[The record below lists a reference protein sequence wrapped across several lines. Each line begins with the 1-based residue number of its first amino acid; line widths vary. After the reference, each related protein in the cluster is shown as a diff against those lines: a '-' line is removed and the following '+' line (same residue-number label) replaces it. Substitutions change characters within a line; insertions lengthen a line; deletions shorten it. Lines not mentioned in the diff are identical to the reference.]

1 MAKRPSEG
9 GRKPYE
15 LQSLD
20 DYITDVS
27 LNRTLGELMSMRVSA
42 PSART
47 AFVASTI
54 CQAVF
59 DLDIGLIS
67 EIVKRIDGLAPS
79 KGDMDAYSNIFS
91 DALNDVLEYTSGDQ
105 MTIYPTDPP
114 IIALAK
120 ATVAISV
127 SDPGRNMQARK
138 DRQKAVSMVLDRV
151 EGRRSEP
158 AKPTELPEYG
168 VPEWIGLAE
177 GRDDEADG
185 QGDAEAAGDR
195 EGA

>member
-1 MAKRPSEG
+1 
-9 GRKPYE
+9 
-15 LQSLD
+15 
-20 DYITDVS
+20 
-27 LNRTLGELMSMRVSA
+27 MRVNA

-54 CQAVF
+54 CQAIL

-79 KGDMDAYSNIFS
+79 KGDMDTYSNIFS
-91 DALNDVLEYTSGDQ
+91 DALCDVLEYTSGDQ

-127 SDPGRNMQARK
+127 SDPGKNMQARK

-158 AKPTELPEYG
+158 AKPVELPEYE
-168 VPEWIGLAE
+168 VPEWIGIAE
-177 GRDDEADG
+177 GDGDDNNS
-185 QGDAEAAGDR
+185 R
-195 EGA
+195 

>member
-1 MAKRPSEG
+1 M
-9 GRKPYE
+9 
-15 LQSLD
+15 D
-20 DYITDVS
+20 
-27 LNRTLGELMSMRVSA
+27 MRVNA

-54 CQAVF
+54 CQAIF

-79 KGDMDAYSNIFS
+79 KGDMDAFSNIFS
-91 DALNDVLEYTSGDQ
+91 DALNDVLEYTDGRQ
-105 MTIYPTDPP
+105 LTIYPTDKP

-127 SDPGRNMQARK
+127 SNPGRNMQARK
-138 DRQKAVSMVLDRV
+138 DRQKAVTMILDRI

-158 AKPTELPEYG
+158 AKPVELPEYEE
-168 VPEWIGLAE
+168 PSWIGLAE
-177 GRDDEADG
+177 GDG
-185 QGDAEAAGDR
+185 DGDQKVHDQGRGEVGRQDGTEAAGHQEDDR
-195 EGA
+195 